1 MEWYVFALASALF
14 SAIAAILE
22 KKMLFKEKAFEFT
35 VVLSLFNAS
44 LAMLFF
50 PLVDLSKITA
60 VTYAVVFGKSILNGL
75 AFLCVMYSIK
85 NLELSEALPL
95 LALTPGF
102 VAVFAFSFLGEVLS
116 IAQAAGLILL
126 MAGVYIHGIGAKQK
140 LLDPFRKF
148 FTAKGHKYVLAAL
161 VLFTVTTL
169 LDKVILTGF
178 KMAPEA
184 YMVFENLFFAAIIP
198 AAFFITGGKIR
209 GASKVI
215 ISSGKMIFILAAVTM
230 VYRYT
235 YILSVKFSESVAL
248 ALAVKR
254 ISVFI
259 AVILGGML
267 FKEHSLKRRIIATAM
282 LVVGTLLIV

>member
-1 MEWYVFALASALF
+1 MEWYVFALASAFF

-22 KKMLFKEKAFEFT
+22 KKVLFRENAFEFT

-50 PLVDLSKITA
+50 PLVDLSAISA
-60 VTYAVVFGKSILNGL
+60 ETYAVVFGKSILNGL

-85 NLELSEALPL
+85 NMELSEALPL

-102 VAVFAFSFLGEVLS
+102 VAIFAFSLLGEALS
-116 IAQAAGLILL
+116 IAEVCGLLLL
-126 MAGVYIHGIGAKQK
+126 MGGVYMHGVSTKQK
-140 LLDPFRKF
+140 LLDPFKKF
-148 FTAKGHKYVLAAL
+148 FTAKGHRYVLAAL
-161 VLFTVTTL
+161 ALFTVTSL
-169 LDKVILTGF
+169 LDRVILTNY

-184 YMVFENLFFAAIIP
+184 YMVFENLFYAAIIP
-198 AAFFITGGKIR
+198 AAFFICGGKIR

-215 ISSGKMIFILAAVTM
+215 ISSGKMILILAAVTM

-235 YILSVKFSESVAL
+235 YILGVKASQSVAL

-267 FKEHSLKRRIIATAM
+267 FKEHSLRRRIIATAM
-282 LVVGTLLIV
+282 LVIGTLLIV